1 MVRLANGTFVSFSYY
16 AASGPYAV
24 GVPRFRRL
32 EMAVTSCAGANSFF
46 KTDTVGHASRR
57 PLISGRARHVCI
69 FCLLMGWSGC
79 DPAPAAS
86 DPYAGHQTQG
96 ARTLC
101 GAHRAGPRDA
111 TSQKISRV
119 GRSAKARR
127 STTPIIIPGTRE
139 ASPLACDPSRPGA
152 HDAFPVT
159 QKCSSG
165 ARRLVFGRHRTA
177 PLFPCCCLP
186 RLRRRQPCQPV
197 LGNEQLRAHLS

>member
-1 MVRLANGTFVSFSYY
+1 
-16 AASGPYAV
+16 
-24 GVPRFRRL
+24 
-32 EMAVTSCAGANSFF
+32 MAVTSCAGANSFF

-119 GRSAKARR
+119 SRSAKARR

-159 QKCSSG
+159 QKVVPVHAGWSSG
-165 ARRLVFGRHRTA
+165 AIEQHRYSRVVVSHGYDGANLASQCWATNSSELTYPETSA
-177 PLFPCCCLP
+177 DCYFTCHQTH
-186 RLRRRQPCQPV
+186 R
-197 LGNEQLRAHLS
+197 